1 MNCQEALN
9 LLYDIIDKEASE
21 IDIGQVK
28 EHLSHCHDCSGIY
41 RLERSVNE
49 LIRERLK
56 HQETTPRLDSLKSRI
71 LSELDEIDRANRPF
85 DQTKKKQSEATPQPA
100 FRLGLIL
107 TIAACVIVVLGAFLI
122 GKNVFSDHA
131 AYLPLEQAHWAA
143 VENLESHRN
152 DAVTAAAL
160 SNVQQSLSYDL
171 VDRVRS
177 FVLVGGSIDTIDDIP
192 LAHFVYHNDN
202 RVVSVFVIDAA
213 LITLPDDLI
222 ETLVSRNGVQFYDH
236 HCRGCRLVYHRVG
249 NALIV
254 TATAQPDIEL
264 LEFVPDRNP
273 V

>member
-9 LLYDIIDKEASE
+9 LIYDIIDKEASE
-21 IDIGQVK
+21 IDIRQVE
-28 EHLSHCHDCSGIY
+28 EHLSHCHDCSGVY
-41 RLERSVNE
+41 RVERSVNE

-56 HQETTPRLDSLKSRI
+56 HQEATPRLDSLKSKI

-85 DQTKKKQSEATPQPA
+85 DQTKKKQSEVTPLRA
-100 FRLGLIL
+100 FRLGRTLA
-107 TIAACVIVVLGAFLI
+107 IAASVIVVLGAFFI
-122 GKNVFSDHA
+122 GKNIFHDHV

-143 VENLESHRN
+143 ADNLNTYRN
-152 DAVTAAAL
+152 DAVTATAL
-160 SNVQQSLSYDL
+160 SNVQQALSYDL
-171 VDRVRS
+171 VDRVNS

-202 RVVSVFVIDAA
+202 RIVSVFVIDAA
-213 LITLPDDLI
+213 LITLPDDLM
-222 ETLVSRNGVQFYDH
+222 ETLVSRNGLQFYDH
-236 HCRGCRLVYHRVG
+236 NCRGCRLVYHRVG

-254 TATAQPDIEL
+254 TATTQPDIEL

>member
-21 IDIGQVK
+21 IDIRQVE

-41 RLERSVNE
+41 RVERSVNE
-49 LIRERLK
+49 LIRERLR
-56 HQETTPRLDSLKSRI
+56 HEEASPRLESLKSRI
-71 LSELDEIDRANRPF
+71 LTELDEIDCANTPF
-85 DQTKKKQSEATPQPA
+85 DQSKKKRSEVTPLRA
-100 FRLGLIL
+100 FRLGRTLA
-107 TIAACVIVVLGAFLI
+107 IAAAVIVVFGAFFV
-122 GKNVFSDHA
+122 GKSVFSDHA
-131 AYLPLEQAHWAA
+131 AYLPLEQAHWAVA
-143 VENLESHRN
+143 DNLDTYRN
-152 DAVTAAAL
+152 DAVTATTL
-160 SNVQQSLSYDL
+160 SSVQQALSYDL
-171 VDRVRS
+171 VDRVNS
-177 FVLVGGSIDTIDDIP
+177 FTLVGGNTETINDIP

-254 TATAQPDIEL
+254 TATTQPDVEL